1 MPFSVAQIVR
11 FRKISRSEACK
22 AAIMMINSHKSAGV
36 AMKIYGLKTCD
47 TCRKAIK
54 ALPDAH
60 FVDVRAQGMP
70 SAVMAR
76 AYETFN
82 DALVNTRS
90 TTWRGLGE
98 DVRNQSHLDLLAAHP
113 TLMKRPLIIDGD
125 VLYLGW
131 SKEVQTALG
140 LA

>member
-1 MPFSVAQIVR
+1 
-11 FRKISRSEACK
+11 
-22 AAIMMINSHKSAGV
+22 MMINSPKRAGM

-60 FVDVRAQGMP
+60 FVDVRAQGVP